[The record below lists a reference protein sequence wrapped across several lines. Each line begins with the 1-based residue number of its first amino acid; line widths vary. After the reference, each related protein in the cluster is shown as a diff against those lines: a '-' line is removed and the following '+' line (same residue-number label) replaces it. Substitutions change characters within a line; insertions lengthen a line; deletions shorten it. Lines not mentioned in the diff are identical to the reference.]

1 MKKFD
6 FDFYKNRKI
15 LFGISIGLMV
25 IGLIFNFIRCT
36 KMDIQFV
43 GGAMIKYSVD
53 GEVDTDEIASLVKE
67 ETGRDVSVALSKTFG
82 TDANQVTLSFAGNE
96 AVTLDEQQAIAQSL
110 SDAYADRTFNV
121 VESSSVD
128 PTMGAKFFQKC
139 LVCLLITF
147 VILLVYIALR
157 FKKIGGLSAGVTAL
171 IALVHDVLLVYFAF
185 VIFGFS
191 INDIFIAVIL
201 TILGYSLNDTIVI
214 YDRIRENRKL
224 SPTKSPDALPAI
236 VNKSLNQTMTRSI
249 LTSLTTFMALL
260 VIHIVAAVYGI
271 SSVQSFALPM
281 MVGTIVGCYSSL
293 CIAAPLYTMWAV
305 IRARRARS
313 NLTRAAFKQAFLLQN
328 EIPGK
333 PCALREFLYRTHFA
347 VQGIEINKR

>member
-25 IGLIFNFIRCT
+25 IGLIFNFIRGT

-201 TILGYSLNDTIVI
+201 TTLGYSLNDTIVI

-236 VNKSLNQTMTRSI
+236 VNKSLNQTMTRSV

-260 VIHIVAAVYGI
+260 VIYIVAAVYGI

-281 MVGTIVGCYSSL
+281 MVGTIVGC
-293 CIAAPLYTMWAV
+293 
-305 IRARRARS
+305 
-313 NLTRAAFKQAFLLQN
+313 
-328 EIPGK
+328 
-333 PCALREFLYRTHFA
+333 
-347 VQGIEINKR
+347 

>member
-25 IGLIFNFIRCT
+25 IGLIFNFIRGT

-82 TDANQVTLSFAGNE
+82 TDANQVTLFFAGNE

-139 LVCLLITF
+139 LV
-147 VILLVYIALR
+147 
-157 FKKIGGLSAGVTAL
+157 
-171 IALVHDVLLVYFAF
+171 
-185 VIFGFS
+185 
-191 INDIFIAVIL
+191 
-201 TILGYSLNDTIVI
+201 
-214 YDRIRENRKL
+214 
-224 SPTKSPDALPAI
+224 
-236 VNKSLNQTMTRSI
+236 
-249 LTSLTTFMALL
+249 
-260 VIHIVAAVYGI
+260 
-271 SSVQSFALPM
+271 
-281 MVGTIVGCYSSL
+281 
-293 CIAAPLYTMWAV
+293 
-305 IRARRARS
+305 
-313 NLTRAAFKQAFLLQN
+313 
-328 EIPGK
+328 
-333 PCALREFLYRTHFA
+333 
-347 VQGIEINKR
+347 

>member
-1 MKKFD
+1 MKKFN

-15 LFGISIGLMV
+15 LFGISIGLIV
-25 IGLIFNFIRCT
+25 IGLIFNFIRVT

-43 GGAMIKYSVD
+43 GGAVIKYSVD

-67 ETGRDVSVALSKTFG
+67 ETGRDGSVALSKTFG

-96 AVTLDEQQAIAQSL
+96 AVTLDEQQAIATKL

-171 IALVHDVLLVYFAF
+171 IALVHDVLLVYFSF

-224 SPTKSPDALPAI
+224 SPTKSPDALPGI

-260 VIHIVAAVYGI
+260 VIYIVATVYGI

-281 MVGTIVGCYSSL
+281 MVGTIVGC
-293 CIAAPLYTMWAV
+293 
-305 IRARRARS
+305 
-313 NLTRAAFKQAFLLQN
+313 
-328 EIPGK
+328 
-333 PCALREFLYRTHFA
+333 
-347 VQGIEINKR
+347 